1 MGRNG
6 FAWLRDAALRA
17 GQRDQRRWGQANHAL
32 TWTNPIVP
40 QRADP
45 HVFRHTDGYYYLAAT
60 VPRYDCIE
68 LRRSQTIGGLATA
81 EPKVVWR
88 RPAQGAMAGPI
99 WAPEIHF
106 IQGKWYVYYSAGEGG
121 KPWDR
126 IRMFVME
133 NESAN
138 PLAGEWT
145 VLGQIKTKWDSFSLD
160 ATTFEH
166 QGERYYVWT
175 QVEPGKQGSCIM
187 IAKMESPTALAEE
200 QVILSRPELPW
211 EQRVHWVNEA
221 PAALVRHGKVF
232 IAYSA
237 SATDHNYCMGLLT
250 ADADANLWIRN
261 RGPNHRSRSSRALM
275 RPASTGRDTT
285 PLPPRPTGR
294 PTSSF
299 ITRATLRRFPA
310 ATRWRIPTGRRA
322 PRCSGGSRT
331 ARRILGCPWPTDR
344 IACQPQPHKTAKPSL
359 PTHEI

>member
-1 MGRNG
+1 MTSFKPWAVMASLGCVTLLCGLVGGTNAG
-6 FAWLRDAALRA
+6 A
-17 GQRDQRRWGQANHAL
+17 GQAESWL

-81 EPKVVWR
+81 APKVVWR

-138 PLAGEWT
+138 PLEGEWT
-145 VLGQIKTKWDSFSLD
+145 VKGQIKSKWDSFSLD

-200 QVILSRPELPW
+200 QVILSRPDLPW

-250 ADADANLWIRN
+250 ADADANLLDPKSWTKS
-261 RGPNHRSRSSRALM
+261 PE
-275 RPASTGRDTT
+275 PVFASTDATSQYGPGHNSFTTT
-285 PLPPRPTGR
+285 PDGKTDILVYHSRNFKEIPGGNALANPDRA
-294 PTSSF
+294 
-299 ITRATLRRFPA
+299 TRAQVLRWKPDGTPDFGVPVADGPYRVPT
-310 ATRWRIPTGRRA
+310 ATP
-322 PRCSGGSRT
+322 
-331 ARRILGCPWPTDR
+331 
-344 IACQPQPHKTAKPSL
+344 
-359 PTHEI
+359 